1 MNNTQITS
9 ANPTRDIGLDQ
20 YSSITPEYE
29 LKANNIAP
37 SEGVFD
43 FTLADRVVDWALDNG
58 MQVRGHTLLWH
69 EATPDYFLQGTRNE
83 IRARLETYISTVMEH
98 FRGRIRDWD
107 VINEFISVDL
117 YRGDDGVGPDRQTNW
132 LEAVG
137 NADFLDWA
145 LLAARAADPDARLF
159 INDYQTEEPRKQ
171 GWLIDML
178 RRFQDR
184 NVPIDGVGHQFH
196 LQLNT
201 DPNAVLGAIDA
212 VDNEFMG
219 LVNHVTEMDVNFYQD
234 PGSCWETQTNC
245 QPDIGPVAP
254 DEMLAD
260 QARMLRTIFDGLVS
274 KPSVESVSF
283 WGVRDSDSWL
293 NLLPVERFNY
303 PLLFDRDGEPKPA
316 FHAITDPNYEI

>member
-69 EATPDYFLQGTRNE
+69 EATPDYFLQGSRNE

-316 FHAITDPNYEI
+316 FRAITDPNYEI